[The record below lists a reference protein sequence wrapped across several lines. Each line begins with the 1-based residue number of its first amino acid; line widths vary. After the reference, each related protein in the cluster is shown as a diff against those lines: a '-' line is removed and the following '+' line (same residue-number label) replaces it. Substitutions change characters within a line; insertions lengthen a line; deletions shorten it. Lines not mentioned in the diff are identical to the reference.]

1 MPIFFK
7 TEKKWQM
14 KQKNRLTDTHMYK
27 LMLNFFFNVRKKKLI
42 INYFMNE
49 SGFKG

>member
-1 MPIFFK
+1 MPISFK

-27 LMLNFFFNVRKKKLI
+27 LMLNFFFNVRKNK
-42 INYFMNE
+42 INYQLFHD
-49 SGFKG
+49 